1 MLSIQGP
8 EVKTRIASWESE
20 LRSMTGDD
28 TVKLLPAGL
37 PEQNLTL
44 EEIAEIV
51 MHVTG
56 VEYTKLVG
64 KSRKRH
70 IILAR
75 HLVCYYGYKR
85 HVFSWKDVGVYLGNR
100 DHTTAMAGKASIQ
113 DLLDAGDLATVNA
126 VSQVSTYLEEV
137 KKRKGRKK
145 N

>member
-1 MLSIQGP
+1 MLSIQSP

-20 LRSMTGDD
+20 LRSMTGDE
-28 TVKLLPAGL
+28 TIKLMPAGL

-51 MHVTG
+51 MYVTD
-56 VEYTKLVG
+56 VEYNQLVG

-75 HLVCYYGYKR
+75 HLVCYFGYKR
-85 HVFSWKDVGVYLGNR
+85 HVFSWKDVGTYLGNR
-100 DHTTAMAGKASIQ
+100 DHTTAMAGRNSIQ

-126 VSQVSTYLEEV
+126 VSQVGTYLSEV
-137 KKRKGRKK
+137 KKRKGCEK